1 MKRKLLGLSLVV
13 LLLSALVLTGCS
25 TGGSKKSE
33 DAVVEDTVVEDALA
47 DGVLS
52 VGVDDT
58 YLPMEF
64 RDDQNELVGFDI
76 DFANV
81 LAAELGV
88 KVEFKTV
95 AWDGIFNGLNA
106 KQYDAIIS
114 STSITPERLEGF
126 SMTDPYVAN
135 GIVIVSR
142 KDATP
147 VKTFKELEGKTLGAQ
162 IETTADIAAEKLK
175 VEEGVNV
182 EIKKFDGMLDAFAA
196 LQGKQIDNVI
206 TDVGVAMYY
215 VAQNPDLYVV
225 SSEVLTNEPIGI
237 TARLADTATT
247 EKFNEAIKSLQESGK
262 MTEISMKWFGE
273 DMTKDIDTKLV
284 VIE

>member
-1 MKRKLLGLSLVV
+1 MKRKRLGLSLVV
-13 LLLSALVLTGCS
+13 LLLSALVLTGCAS
-25 TGGSKKSE
+25 GGTKN
-33 DAVVEDTVVEDALA
+33 AEDALA

-52 VGVDDT
+52 IGVDDT

-64 RDDQNELVGFDI
+64 RNDQNELVGFDI
-76 DFANV
+76 DFASA
-81 LAAELGV
+81 LAEELGV
-88 KVEFKTV
+88 EVEFQTV

-106 KQYDAIIS
+106 KQYDVIIS

-126 SMTDPYVAN
+126 SMSEPYVAN

-147 VKTFKELEGKTLGAQ
+147 VKVFKELEGKTLGAQ

-175 VEEGVNV
+175 LDEGVNV

-225 SSEVLTNEPIGI
+225 SSDVLTNEPIGI
-237 TARLADTATT
+237 TARSADTTMT
-247 EKFNEAIKSLQESGK
+247 EQFNKAIKALQESGK
-262 MTEISMKWFGE
+262 MTEISMKWFGQ
-273 DMTKDIDTKLV
+273 DMTKDIDTELI

>member
-25 TGGSKKSE
+25 NGGSKTS
-33 DAVVEDTVVEDALA
+33 EDALA

-52 VGVDDT
+52 IGVDDT

-76 DFANV
+76 DFANA
-81 LAAELGV
+81 LAEELGV
-88 KVEFKTV
+88 KAEFQTV

-126 SMTDPYVAN
+126 SMSDPYVAN

-142 KDATP
+142 KDASP

-175 VEEGVNV
+175 LDEGVNV

-237 TARLADTATT
+237 TSRLADTATT
-247 EKFNEAIKSLQESGK
+247 EKFNEAIKTLQESGK

-273 DMTKDIDTKLV
+273 DMTKDIDTNLI

>member
-1 MKRKLLGLSLVV
+1 MKRKRLGLSLIV
-13 LLLSALVLTGCS
+13 LLLSALVLTGCAS
-25 TGGSKKSE
+25 GGTKTE
-33 DAVVEDTVVEDALA
+33 EDALA

-52 VGVDDT
+52 IGVDDT

-64 RDDQNELVGFDI
+64 RNDQNELVGFDI
-76 DFANV
+76 DFANA
-81 LAAELGV
+81 LAEELGV
-88 KVEFKTV
+88 EVEFQTV

-106 KQYDAIIS
+106 KQYDVIIS

-126 SMTDPYVAN
+126 SMSDPYVAN

-147 VKTFKELEGKTLGAQ
+147 VKIFKELEGKTLGAQ

-175 VEEGVNV
+175 LDEGVNV

-225 SSEVLTNEPIGI
+225 SSDVLTNEPIGI
-237 TARLADTATT
+237 TARSADTTMT
-247 EKFNEAIKSLQESGK
+247 EQFNKAIKALQESGK
-262 MTEISMKWFGE
+262 MTEISMKWFGQ
-273 DMTKDIDTKLV
+273 DMTKDIDTELI

>member
-1 MKRKLLGLSLVV
+1 MKRKLLGVSLAVV
-13 LLLSALVLTGCS
+13 LLSTFVLAGCAS
-25 TGGSKKSE
+25 GGTTKKAE
-33 DAVVEDTVVEDALA
+33 DSLA

-64 RDDQNELVGFDI
+64 RNDQNELIGFDI
-76 DFANV
+76 DFANA
-81 LAAELGV
+81 LSEQLGV
-88 KVEFKTV
+88 KVEFETV

-114 STSITPERLEGF
+114 STSITPERQEGF
-126 SMTDPYVAN
+126 SMTEPYVAN

-147 VKTFKELEGKTLGAQ
+147 VKTFDELAGKTLGAQ

-175 VEEGVNV
+175 ADKGVNV

-206 TDVGVAMYY
+206 TDIGVAMYY

-225 SSEVLTNEPIGI
+225 SSDVLTNEPIGV
-237 TARLADTATT
+237 TLRKDDTATT
-247 EKFNEAIKSLQESGK
+247 EKINEGIKALQSSGK
-262 MTEISMKWFGE
+262 LSEISMKWFGK
-273 DMTKDIDTKLV
+273 DMTKDINKELV